1 MTQEHS
7 SEFLLATPG
16 IQHRV
21 TRRTALEHTVPQ
33 IMASLHD
40 EVASARHVRERGG
53 NVRG

>member
-21 TRRTALEHTVPQ
+21 TRRTILEHTVPQ
-33 IMASLHD
+33 IMDSLRD
-40 EVASARHVRERGG
+40 ETSSALNVREQVG
-53 NVRG
+53 NVEE